1 MQRSYA
7 ALILVGT
14 LSGAIVAAAC
24 GENGQAESLD
34 KTPSVVTVE
43 LPAVSVVTAIPETAI
58 PTTQLSTHHIHRHD
72 RVNCRVPIK

>member
-1 MQRSYA
+1 MQRKCA

-43 LPAVSVVTAIPETAI
+43 LPAVSVVTVGTGWP
-58 PTTQLSTHHIHRHD
+58 LSRFLAASRHGAGS
-72 RVNCRVPIK
+72 R